1 MYNYGSI
8 WLNDIPMPD
17 FLIVTGCSHDITG
30 SIEHDT
36 ADIPGS
42 NGVIIRST
50 KKNPRSITFDFK
62 YRDSGFLTY
71 ENKEEISSWIHS
83 NNLKSC
89 KLELSWIPGSYYLV
103 VPTGDTGLDDKP
115 KIKSFSLEFL
125 LVNPCR
131 IETEEEVKTGSF
143 KYIGTESTYP
153 ILTFSVKEAC
163 NKIKLEFSNDLDNG
177 FIELNA
183 SFNVGNNITIDCKKK
198 SIKVNGIDKMPILS
212 IDSDFPKIETGWN
225 YYNLTA
231 GSVSF
236 NISYN
241 NMYR

>member
-1 MYNYGSI
+1 MHNYRSI
-8 WLNDIPMPD
+8 QLNETPMPN

-30 SIEHDT
+30 SIEHDI
-36 ADIPGS
+36 ADVPGS

-71 ENKEEISSWIHS
+71 ENKEEISKWIHS
-83 NNLKSC
+83 NNLKPC

-103 VPTGDTGLDDKP
+103 VPSGDTNLNDNV

-131 IETEEEVKTGSF
+131 IETKEEVKSDSF
-143 KYIGTESTYP
+143 TYIGTESTYP
-153 ILTFSVKEAC
+153 RLEFSVEKAC
-163 NKIKLEFSNDLDNG
+163 SKIKLDFSNVLYSG
-177 FIELNA
+177 FIELNT
-183 SFNVGNNITIDCKKK
+183 SFNAGDKIIIDCEKK
-198 SIKVNGIDKMPILS
+198 SIKVNGVDNMPILS
-212 IDSDFPKIETGWN
+212 LDSDFPKIENGLNDYKLASGNVTFKI
-225 YYNLTA
+225 L
-231 GSVSF
+231 
-236 NISYN
+236 YN